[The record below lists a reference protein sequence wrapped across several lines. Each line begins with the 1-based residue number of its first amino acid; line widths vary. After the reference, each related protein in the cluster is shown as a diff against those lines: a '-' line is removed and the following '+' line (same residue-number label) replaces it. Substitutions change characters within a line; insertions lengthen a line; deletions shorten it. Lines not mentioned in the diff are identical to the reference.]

1 MDISLNEYVPAG
13 SVSVNVWEMIGI
25 PSRGAQLHT
34 RIHQG
39 LPLVY
44 FKRLAALLNVPEGHL
59 RQYLGIT
66 PTTFSRRAATDRL
79 STVESDRLCSLVGAL
94 DTAHSL
100 FENDLGMASEWMRSP
115 AMGLDSRLPL
125 EMMRT
130 RVEAEAVF
138 ELIGRLKY
146 GVCF

>member
-1 MDISLNEYVPAG
+1 MNGMKVIAVVLVVAA
-13 SVSVNVWEMIGI
+13 IAAL
-25 PSRGAQLHT
+25 RL
-34 RIHQG
+34 RQG
-39 LPLVY
+39 HEQN
-44 FKRLAALLNVPEGHL
+44 KRLAALLNVPEGHL

-115 AMGLDSRLPL
+115 AMRLDSRLPL

-146 GVCF
+146 GVCV